1 MEANNMPPGVNLT
14 NDNLAAADK
23 DDKTDLKLIA
33 WRYRAWRLLTVIASA
48 LIFTLA
54 FPPVDY
60 GIFLGFVGVVPLI
73 IILRGCRTK
82 LAGAG

>member
-60 GIFLGFVGVVPLI
+60 GIFLGFGY
-73 IILRGCRTK
+73 ILYRYVK
-82 LAGAG
+82 IKAFVKAV